1 MLILVLVR
9 NAGWPLMLW
18 FIHHRIRREHLM
30 LLRATQKCLG
40 RLWIHITVASQ
51 FFRNSIIKVIN
62 IWSFRMHRQIFV
74 WRQIMHRR
82 VIVWCRQETEHE
94 RKSTTT
100 EAHNPKKKNSVVVFS
115 TSAFVQSPQHNFRSI
130 FYFLK
135 VRFISLEIQLH
146 PLLNH
151 PSMWLTSFIR
161 RPSSPA
167 RSRCFYQS
175 PFSNLV
181 EGNLVLPAHRAQHWH
196 LMLHDWRQSPGDSAQ
211 FIHGALSHSH

>member
-1 MLILVLVR
+1 MPR
-9 NAGWPLMLW
+9 
-18 FIHHRIRREHLM
+18 
-30 LLRATQKCLG
+30 

-62 IWSFRMHRQIFV
+62 IWSFQMRRQIFV

-82 VIVWCRQETEHE
+82 VIVWWLSANQQQQT
-94 RKSTTT
+94 RKIQNYYFIFFLLLHLFSL
-100 EAHNPKKKNSVVVFS
+100 HN
-115 TSAFVQSPQHNFRSI
+115 NFQSI

-135 VRFISLEIQLH
+135 VRFISLQIQLH
-146 PLLNH
+146 PQLIH
-151 PSMWLTSFIR
+151 PSMWLTPFIS
-161 RPSSPA
+161 RPSSPV
-167 RSRCFYQS
+167 RSPCFYQS
-175 PFSNLV
+175 QFSNLL